1 MRRNPLGALA
11 HAAGNALACEP
22 MNTDQSADFEKLGA
36 FYLGREVDPATGQD
50 HPEPLLIDARDLTT
64 HAVCVGMTG
73 SGKTGLCLG
82 LIEEAAIDGV
92 PVLCIDPK
100 GDIADLL
107 LTFPKLAP
115 GDFLP
120 WVDAAEAARQSLTRE
135 QLAAKTAA
143 AWTQGLADWGQ
154 QPERI
159 QRLRDAAEVS
169 VYTPGGG
176 PGLALSVLRSL
187 DPPTESQGADAG
199 AQVESINAVVAA
211 LLALLKIES
220 DPVRGRES
228 ILLARIVQDAWSAG
242 HSLDLAGL
250 IRAIQ
255 KPGFDQLG
263 AFDLETFYPAKERM
277 DLAMAVNGLLASP
290 GFSAWTT
297 GEPMDVQR
305 MLFTAEGKPRICI
318 VSISHLGD
326 AERMFVVT
334 LLLNALVAWM
344 RRQSGTSSLRALLYM
359 DEIFG
364 YFPPTA
370 NPPAKGPMLTLLKQA
385 RAFGLGCLLATQNP
399 VDLDYRGL
407 ANCGTWLIGRLQT
420 ERDKARVIEG
430 LTSALGGNAPDKGAL
445 ENMMSALRQRLFLMR
460 RAQDDAPRL
469 IRSRWTLSWLR
480 GPLTATELGTMM
492 APQKARSAGA
502 SATPAMAAA
511 APGGAAVDAS
521 SRPVLPPGIREVFLP
536 AASAT
541 PTYRLAML
549 WSAKLHFVD
558 AGHGVDAWQP
568 VSGLALPPGE
578 GTDPDWQVLA
588 SMAASAPPATTAA
601 PVPLARF
608 TTPPAAALRAANW
621 AAWSK
626 SLSAA
631 LYQEARCTL
640 QYCAGAKAVSNPG
653 EDAGAF
659 RARLAQSLRE
669 QRDREVDALTA
680 SFAPKLAALQ
690 QRLSQAQSRAQ
701 VQHSQATSQTVQ
713 AAVAVGATILGAFFG
728 RKAASV
734 ATVSRAATALRTAT
748 RVGAEREQAAQ
759 ADEGVA
765 GVQQQ
770 IDALQA
776 QSQAAIA
783 GLKARLDPASLP
795 LEALALAPRKGD
807 ISVGELVAAWI
818 PV

>member
-1 MRRNPLGALA
+1 
-11 HAAGNALACEP
+11 
-22 MNTDQSADFEKLGA
+22 MNTDYEKLGA

-50 HPEPLLIDARDLTT
+50 HPEPLLLDARDLTT

-107 LTFPKLAP
+107 LTFPQLAP

-120 WVDAAEAARQSLTRE
+120 WVDAAEAARQNLTRE

-143 AWTQGLADWGQ
+143 TWKQGLADWGQ
-154 QPERI
+154 APERI

-187 DPPTESQGADAG
+187 DPPAEAQGGADAS

-211 LLALLKIES
+211 LLALLKVDS

-228 ILLARIVQDAWSAG
+228 ILLARIVQEAWAAG

-255 KPGFDQLG
+255 KPGFEQLG

-277 DLAMAVNGLLASP
+277 QLAMAVNSLLASP

-297 GEPMDVQR
+297 GEPLDVQR
-305 MLFTAEGKPRICI
+305 LLFTAEGKPRICI
-318 VSISHLGD
+318 VSIAHLGD

-359 DEIFG
+359 DEIYG

-385 RAFGLGCLLATQNP
+385 RAFGVGCLLATQNP

-420 ERDKARVIEG
+420 ERDKARVVDG

-445 ENMMSALRQRLFLMR
+445 ESLMSSLRQRLFLMR

-469 IRSRWTLSWLR
+469 VRSRWTLSWLR
-480 GPLTATELGTMM
+480 GPLTAAELGMMM
-492 APQKARSAGA
+492 APQKARVAGA
-502 SATPAMAAA
+502 SAASTA
-511 APGGAAVDAS
+511 GGATSDAN
-521 SRPVLPPGIREVFLP
+521 SRPVLPTGIRELFLP
-536 AASAT
+536 ATSAT
-541 PTYRLAML
+541 PTYRLAIL

-558 AGHGVDAWQP
+558 ASHAVDAWQA

-578 GTDPDWQVLA
+578 GGDPDWQVLA
-588 SMAASAPPATTAA
+588 SMAASTPPATTGA

-608 TTPPAAALRAANW
+608 TPPPAAALRAASW

-626 SLSAA
+626 SLAGA
-631 LYQEARCTL
+631 LYQEARSTL
-640 QYCAGAKAVSNPG
+640 QYSASAKAVSNPG

-659 RARLAQSLRE
+659 RARLAQALRE
-669 QRDREVDALTA
+669 QRDREVDALSA

-690 QRLSQAQSRAQ
+690 ARLGQAQSRAQ
-701 VQHSQATSQTVQ
+701 VQHSQATAQTVQ

-728 RKAASV
+728 RKTASV

-748 RVGAEREQAAQ
+748 RVGAERQQAAQ
-759 ADEGVA
+759 ADESVA

-776 QSQAAIA
+776 QGAAAIA
-783 GLKARLDPASLP
+783 ELKARLDPAALP
-795 LEALALAPRKGD
+795 LESLAIAPRKGD
-807 ISVGELVAAWI
+807 IVVGELVAAWV
-818 PV
+818 PVPAA

>member
-1 MRRNPLGALA
+1 MS
-11 HAAGNALACEP
+11 
-22 MNTDQSADFEKLGA
+22 TDTSADFEKLGA
-36 FYLGREVDPATGQD
+36 FYLGRTVDPATGQD
-50 HPEPLLIDARDLTT
+50 RPEPLLVDARDLTT

-107 LTFPKLAP
+107 LTFPRLAP
-115 GDFLP
+115 EDFLP
-120 WVDAAEAARQSLTRE
+120 WVDAAEATRQALTRE

-143 AWTQGLADWGQ
+143 TWKQGLADWGQ

-187 DPPTESQGADAG
+187 DPPAEAQGGADAG

-228 ILLARIVQDAWSAG
+228 ILLARIVQDAWAAG

-263 AFDLETFYPAKERM
+263 AFDLETFYPARERM

-297 GEPMDVQR
+297 GEALDVQR
-305 MLFTAEGKPRICI
+305 LLFTAEGKPRICI

-364 YFPPTA
+364 YFPPSA

-445 ENMMSALRQRLFLMR
+445 GDMMSSLRQRLFLMR

-469 IRSRWTLSWLR
+469 VRSRWTLSWLR
-480 GPLTATELGTMM
+480 GPLTAAELGTMM
-492 APQKARSAGA
+492 APQKARAAGQGVGVGVGVSAGA
-502 SATPAMAAA
+502 GAGAGVGVGAAA
-511 APGGAAVDAS
+511 SGAVAGDAS
-521 SRPVLPPGIREVFLP
+521 ARPVLPSGIREVFLP

-541 PTYRLAML
+541 PTYRLAIL
-549 WSAKLHFVD
+549 WTAKLHFVD
-558 AGHGVDAWQP
+558 AGHGVDAWQA
-568 VSGLALPPGE
+568 VSGLALPPGD
-578 GTDPDWQVLA
+578 GADPDWQVLA
-588 SMAASAPPATTAA
+588 SMGASAPPATTAA

-608 TTPPAAALRAANW
+608 AAPPAAALRAASW

-626 SLSAA
+626 SLAAA
-631 LYQEARCTL
+631 LYQDARNTL
-640 QYCAGAKAVSNPG
+640 QYCAAAKATSGPG

-680 SFAPKLAALQ
+680 SFAPRLAALQ

-734 ATVSRAATALRTAT
+734 STVTRAATALRTAT
-748 RVGAEREQAAQ
+748 RVGSEREQAAQ

-776 QSQAAIA
+776 QSAAAIA
-783 GLKARLDPASLP
+783 ELKSRLDPGTLP
-795 LEALALAPRKGD
+795 MESLALAPRKGD
-807 ISVGELVAAWI
+807 ISVGELVAAWV
-818 PV
+818 PA

>member
-1 MRRNPLGALA
+1 
-11 HAAGNALACEP
+11 
-22 MNTDQSADFEKLGA
+22 MNTDFEKLGA
-36 FYLGREVDPATGQD
+36 FFLGREVDAASGQD
-50 HPEPLLIDARDLTT
+50 KPEPLLIDARDLTT

-115 GDFLP
+115 EDFLP

-143 AWTQGLADWGQ
+143 TWKQGLADWGET
-154 QPERI
+154 PDRI

-187 DPPTESQGADAG
+187 DPPPAAAGNDAGEDAG
-199 AQVESINAVVAA
+199 ARVESINAVVAA

-228 ILLARIVQDAWSAG
+228 ILLARIVQDAWSSG

-263 AFDLETFYPAKERM
+263 AFDLETFYPSKDRM
-277 DLAMAVNGLLASP
+277 DLAMAVNSLLASP
-290 GFSAWTT
+290 GFAAWTT
-297 GEPMDVQR
+297 GEPLDVQR
-305 MLFTAEGKPRICI
+305 LLYTADGKPRICI

-359 DEIFG
+359 DEIYG
-364 YFPPTA
+364 YFPPSA

-445 ENMMSALRQRLFLMR
+445 ENMMSALRQRMFLMR

-469 IRSRWTLSWLR
+469 VRSRWTLSWLR
-480 GPLTATELGTMM
+480 GPLTAAELGQMM
-492 APQKARSAGA
+492 APQKARAANAGA
-502 SATPAMAAA
+502 ATAGVAQAPAA
-511 APGGAAVDAS
+511 GAEAG
-521 SRPVLPPGIREVFLP
+521 SRPVLPAGIREVFLP
-536 AASAT
+536 ANSAT
-541 PTYRLAML
+541 PSYRLAML

-558 AGHGVDAWQP
+558 ASHGVDAWQA
-568 VSGLALPPGE
+568 VAGLALPPGD
-578 GTDPDWQVLA
+578 GADPDWQVLA
-588 SMAASAPPATTAA
+588 SMAASAPPATTAS

-608 TTPPAAALRAANW
+608 TAPPAGALRAASW

-626 SLSAA
+626 SLAAA
-631 LYQEARCTL
+631 LYQEARSTL
-640 QYCAGAKAVSNPG
+640 QYCAGAKAISNPG
-653 EDAGAF
+653 EDVGSF
-659 RARLAQSLRE
+659 RARLAQALRE
-669 QRDREVDALTA
+669 QRDHEVDALTA
-680 SFAPKLAALQ
+680 GYAPKLAALQ
-690 QRLSQAQSRAQ
+690 QRLAQAQGRAQ

-728 RKAASV
+728 RKVVSAT
-734 ATVSRAATALRTAT
+734 TVSRAATALRSAT
-748 RVGAEREQAAQ
+748 RVGEQRQEAAQ
-759 ADEGVA
+759 ADDSVA
-765 GVQQQ
+765 SVQQQ

-776 QSQAAIA
+776 QSAAAIA
-783 GLKARLDPASLP
+783 ELKARLDPSTLP

-807 ISVGELVAAWI
+807 ISVGELVAAWV
-818 PV
+818 PA

>member
-1 MRRNPLGALA
+1 
-11 HAAGNALACEP
+11 
-22 MNTDQSADFEKLGA
+22 MNTDFEKLGA

-50 HPEPLLIDARDLTT
+50 HPDPLLIDARDLTT

-107 LTFPKLAP
+107 LTFPRLAP
-115 GDFLP
+115 EDFLP

-143 AWTQGLADWGQ
+143 TWKQGLADWGQ

-187 DPPTESQGADAG
+187 DPPAESQGADAG

-211 LLALLKIES
+211 LLALLKVES

-277 DLAMAVNGLLASP
+277 ELAMAVNGLLASP

-297 GEPMDVQR
+297 GEALDVQR

-445 ENMMSALRQRLFLMR
+445 EDMMSSLRQRLFLMR

-480 GPLTATELGTMM
+480 GPLTASELGMMM
-492 APQKARSAGA
+492 APQKARVA
-502 SATPAMAAA
+502 PAA
-511 APGGAAVDAS
+511 APATVAASGATADAS
-521 SRPVLPPGIREVFLP
+521 SRPVLPSGIREVFLP
-536 AASAT
+536 ANSAM
-541 PTYRLAML
+541 PTYRLAIL
-549 WSAKLHFVD
+549 WGAKLHFVD

-578 GTDPDWQVLA
+578 GADPDWQVLA

-608 TTPPAAALRAANW
+608 SPPPANALRAANW

-631 LYQEARCTL
+631 LYQEARSTV
-640 QYCAGAKAVSNPG
+640 QYCAGAKATSNPG
-653 EDAGAF
+653 EDAGTF
-659 RARLAQSLRE
+659 RARLSQSLRE

-690 QRLSQAQSRAQ
+690 QRLSLAQSRAQ

-734 ATVSRAATALRTAT
+734 ATVTRAATALRTAT

-759 ADEGVA
+759 ADESAA

-776 QSQAAIA
+776 QSAAAIA
-783 GLKARLDPASLP
+783 DLKARLDPATLP
-795 LEALALAPRKGD
+795 IEALALAPRKGD

-818 PV
+818 PA